1 MDRAIRVGIRRGWDR
16 GMGEGNRLWLV
27 VGGIALLARLGRR
40 AMHREAE
47 VVFSEEL
54 RPGDSFRVSHEAR
67 G

>member
-1 MDRAIRVGIRRGWDR
+1 
-16 GMGEGNRLWLV
+16 MGEGNRLWLV

-54 RPGDSFRVSHEAR
+54 RPGDSFRVTHEAR